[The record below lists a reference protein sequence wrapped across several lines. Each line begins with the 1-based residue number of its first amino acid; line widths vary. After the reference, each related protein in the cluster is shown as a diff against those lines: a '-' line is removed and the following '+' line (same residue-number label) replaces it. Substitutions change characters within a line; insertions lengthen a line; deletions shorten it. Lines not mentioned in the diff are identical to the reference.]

1 MFELRGRN
9 YAVTGGA
16 QGIGFAV
23 TRAICEMGGN
33 VAVMDIQEKPVDE
46 KEWESLSQKFGSQ
59 TIYIQTDVTKQESLN
74 AAFAKA
80 VHKLGSLDGLV
91 PAAGIAIDKPFIDQ
105 TWEEFTRIQEI
116 NVGFCF
122 TILGEK
128 IPLMPYSGQG
138 NLLRSSIGYE
148 AILVT
153 GKRRQHRT
161 HCIAIKPHCATRLVS
176 LIVSCIS
183 GKDDAYSQATSRM
196 AAYNASKGG
205 ILMLSKAL
213 AVELAPHNIRVNTIS
228 PGFVDSDMTR
238 NVREMKSKRE
248 GDQMWLAPPLQRLS
262 TQNDLT
268 GAVVYLL
275 SDASR
280 HTTAAD
286 IQITG
291 GLHAGTIDGVISY
304 E

>member
-1 MFELRGRN
+1 
-9 YAVTGGA
+9 
-16 QGIGFAV
+16 
-23 TRAICEMGGN
+23 
-33 VAVMDIQEKPVDE
+33 
-46 KEWESLSQKFGSQ
+46 
-59 TIYIQTDVTKQESLN
+59 
-74 AAFAKA
+74 
-80 VHKLGSLDGLV
+80 
-91 PAAGIAIDKPFIDQ
+91 
-105 TWEEFTRIQEI
+105 
-116 NVGFCF
+116 
-122 TILGEK
+122 
-128 IPLMPYSGQG
+128 
-138 NLLRSSIGYE
+138 
-148 AILVT
+148 
-153 GKRRQHRT
+153 
-161 HCIAIKPHCATRLVS
+161 
-176 LIVSCIS
+176 
-183 GKDDAYSQATSRM
+183 M

-205 ILMLSKAL
+205 ILMLSRAL
-213 AVELAPHNIRVNTIS
+213 AVELAPHGIRVNTIS

-238 NVREMKSKRE
+238 NVREAKSKRE